1 MKLLLKPIVNERFA
15 KLNEQGIYGFVVDKA
30 ANKIE
35 IKKEV
40 EQVFGVNVQSV
51 RTANVLGKMKT
62 KATKGK
68 YVSGRKPSYKKAT
81 VVLAQGETLDFYSG
95 I

>member
-1 MKLLLKPIVNERFA
+1 MNEKFS
-15 KLNEQGIYGFVVDKA
+15 KLNEQGIYGFVVEDK

-40 EQVFGVNVQSV
+40 EKIYAVNVDKV
-51 RTANVLGKMKT
+51 RTINVLGKMKT
-62 KATKGK
+62 KATKNR
-68 YVSGRKPSYKKAT
+68 YVAGRKPSYKKAIVT
-81 VVLAQGETLDFYSG
+81 LTKGETLDFYTG